1 MTFDVGR
8 IRKDFPILDRTVRGG
23 RPLAYLD
30 SANTS
35 QKPRQVIDALSEFY
49 ERHNANI
56 HRATH
61 ELGEEATEAY
71 EGARLK
77 VARFVGAADET
88 EVVFTK
94 NVSEAINLVAYSLGN
109 ATALSGPLA
118 LRDGDEIVVTEMEHH
133 SNLVPWQ
140 LLCQRTGARLRWFG
154 VTEDGRLDMSRAD
167 ELINPRTRLVAL
179 AHQSNVLGT
188 INPVAEIAGRA
199 HAAGAL
205 VLADA
210 AQSVPHGR
218 VDVRDLGAD
227 FVGFTGHK
235 MCGPTGIGVLWA
247 RRELLE
253 QMPPFLGGGEM
264 IESVWM
270 DRATFAAPPHKFEA
284 GTMPIAQAVG
294 LGAAVDYLTE
304 VGLDAIR
311 EHEQELVRRAL
322 PALAGIEGL
331 RILGPVTPQDRGSAI
346 SFEVDGI
353 HPHDMS
359 QVLDD
364 RGIAVRAGHHC
375 AWPLH
380 RALGVQA
387 STRASFYLYNTPAEV
402 DALAEAIGYA
412 RHFFKVALCSSNPC
426 TRRSSWTT
434 TGTRT
439 TRACGT
445 RTTRR
450 CITSTRRAVMR

>member
-1 MTFDVGR
+1 
-8 IRKDFPILDRTVRGG
+8 
-23 RPLAYLD
+23 
-30 SANTS
+30 
-35 QKPRQVIDALSEFY
+35 VIDTLSEFY

-77 VARFVGAADET
+77 VAQFIGAADET
-88 EVVFTK
+88 EIIFTK

-109 ATALSGPLA
+109 ATIASGPLG
-118 LRDGDEIVVTEMEHH
+118 LREGDEIVITEMEHH

-140 LLCQRTGARLRWFG
+140 LLCERTGARLRWFG
-154 VTEDGRLDMSRAD
+154 VTADGRLDLSRAD
-167 ELINPRTRLVAL
+167 ELITPRTRLVAL

-188 INPVAEIAGRA
+188 INPVQEIAARA

-205 VLADA
+205 VLVDA

-218 VDVRDLGAD
+218 VDVGGLGAD
-227 FVGFTGHK
+227 FVGFTSHK

-247 RRELLE
+247 RRALLE
-253 QMPPFLGGGEM
+253 EMPPFLGGGEM

-270 DRATFAAPPHKFEA
+270 DRTTFAPPPHKFEA

-294 LGAAVDYLTE
+294 LGAAIDYLTE
-304 VGLDAIR
+304 VGLDGIR
-311 EHEQELVRRAL
+311 EHEHELLRDAL
-322 PALAGIEGL
+322 PALDEIDGL
-331 RILGPVTPQDRGSAI
+331 RILGPTTPEDRGTAV
-346 SFEVDGI
+346 SFTVDGI
-353 HPHDMS
+353 HPHDLS

-364 RGIAVRAGHHC
+364 RGVAVRAGHHC

-387 STRASFYLYNTPAEV
+387 STRASFYLYNTRAEV
-402 DALAEAIGYA
+402 DALVDGIRYA
-412 RHFFKVALCSSNPC
+412 KQFFGV
-426 TRRSSWTT
+426 
-434 TGTRT
+434 
-439 TRACGT
+439 
-445 RTTRR
+445 
-450 CITSTRRAVMR
+450 